1 MGALPGLDFRSARR
15 RRRKRGSR
23 GRVRGAPRSDQRRGP
38 FPAPASDLYFFPAPS
53 LGVGACRSG
62 ASRAGSALRRTVRSR
77 RLSRGPSRRCPRSDR
92 RRASALRSPAT
103 RADVVAQRASTGL
116 PRRCLR
122 SDPRYP
128 SRRASYAS
136 PLPSPRSDRRRASA
150 LRPPL
155 TLAEPNP
162 RPARNPRRAA
172 RAGPGRV
179 PRSARRYRFTARRTV
194 DFVGLCAPFYGTL
207 SRLRPLLTCT
217 FFQLPL
223 WESDRAA
230 PGHPRRAPRSARRYN
245 STARRTV
252 DSVGPCAPIH
262 GTSSRLRPLLTCTF
276 FPPNSSLPRQWI
288 TVSKVTPSFRSEST
302 RTHLPPSDSASKRE
316 LSSHHP

>member
-92 RRASALRSPAT
+92 RRASALRSPPT

-162 RPARNPRRAA
+162 RPARNPRHAA
-172 RAGPGRV
+172 RAGPGRA

-194 DFVGLCAPFYGTL
+194 DFVGLRAPFYGTV

-217 FFQLPL
+217 FFQSRELGQRSGLGLGPL
-223 WESDRAA
+223 GLVLSGLAGTCPAGLYRS
-230 PGHPRRAPRSARRYN
+230 PSSPLYGTVSPCSARPTWAVSALR
-245 STARRTV
+245 STA
-252 DSVGPCAPIH
+252 SFGPPLA
-262 GTSSRLRPLLTCTF
+262 SLLR
-276 FPPNSSLPRQWI
+276 
-288 TVSKVTPSFRSEST
+288 
-302 RTHLPPSDSASKRE
+302 
-316 LSSHHP
+316 